1 MMDLIAKPALAG
13 EVTRVQGGRA
23 YWGTFWYG
31 CSRLGRAIF
40 GDVGWRCICSGAIGG
55 VVRLEC
61 RARRRRRVWSG
72 WWVFESDTF
81 AFGLEEA
88 DSLMRSVGGG
98 LVVRSLA
105 QVNEPG
111 GWIDHAEP
119 SCGSR
124 GEGVKTGALADTS
137 LASRAVGARLG
148 VQTFDVEA
156 VVTASASSVE
166 GARPFDTLDG
176 LPVLADQT
184 DWSSFDIL

>member
-1 MMDLIAKPALAG
+1 MAERIGARFGTGAAGLAG
-13 EVTRVQGGRA
+13 RFLATLVGDAFAAVLSAVSFDSSAEQGEEEGFGADGGSLRATRL
-23 YWGTFWYG
+23 T
-31 CSRLGRAIF
+31 
-40 GDVGWRCICSGAIGG
+40 
-55 VVRLEC
+55 
-61 RARRRRRVWSG
+61 
-72 WWVFESDTF
+72 

-88 DSLMRSVGGG
+88 DSLMRSVGGS

-137 LASRAVGARLG
+137 LASRAVGPRLG
-148 VQTFDVEA
+148 VLTFDVEA

-166 GARPFDTLDG
+166 GARPFHTLDG
-176 LPVLADQT
+176 LPVLADQA